1 MSNDNKQK
9 TIYDISQVAGV
20 SIATVSRVINNSGN
34 VSEKTKKKVIDV
46 INQMDYAPNIFARG
60 LGTGSTKTIGI
71 LCADVADM
79 YLANSVSFLERELRK
94 KGFDTI
100 LNCTGY
106 DLKEK
111 IKGMRAMEQ
120 RKVDAVIMVGS
131 HYVEASKAKNRYIV
145 DTARRIPV
153 MMQNGYI
160 DGENIYCV
168 LSDDYEEFRNATQYL
183 IDKGARNIVF
193 LYREETYSRN
203 RKYNGYCDA
212 LKANG
217 IDFDEGMILQ
227 SNARIQETKKD
238 VETFFE
244 QGKKADAIL
253 ACDDELAIGALKYLQ
268 EAGVSVPDDI
278 MLIGCNNSVLSITS
292 APELTSVDN
301 LCEVLCI
308 TLVQSL
314 MRILNDEKTANRT
327 IISGHLVERGSTAG
341 KRG

>member
-131 HYVEASKAKNRYIV
+131 HYVEASKAKNQYIV

-193 LYREETYSRN
+193 LYREETYSRH